1 MSGYTEA
8 MLALLAINFVVA
20 LAGYLPL
27 AAGQLNLGVAGFMAI
42 GGYVSAYLTNTYDAP
57 IYLGVITGGLVASVI
72 ATLLAVPLLRVS
84 GIYLALATFALG
96 QVIQGVLLNL
106 EVVGAAAGYAVN
118 KHASFGFIVTSAA
131 IVLGLVFFLTK
142 TRFALYL
149 TAVKNDPVVSDL
161 FGLNVK
167 ITKIQAFSLG
177 ALIAGI
183 GGALYGHHFSYL
195 EPQNFNIL
203 LSIYI
208 ALYVLLGGTQTIFGP
223 LAGALIFTLLPEV
236 LRGSDQWR
244 YVVFALAVILIMAVR
259 PQGLITAQLLRNW
272 SGRTKPAE
280 AK

>member
-1 MSGYTEA
+1 

-57 IYLGVITGGLVASVI
+57 IYLGVIAGGLVASVI

-167 ITKIQAFSLG
+167 ITKIQAFALG

-208 ALYVLLGGTQTIFGP
+208 ALYVLLGGTQTIYGP

-272 SGRTKPAE
+272 AGRTKPTE

>member
-1 MSGYTEA
+1 MSGYMEA

-42 GGYVSAYLTNTYDAP
+42 GGYVSAYLTNTYDLPLQMGIIA
-57 IYLGVITGGLVASVI
+57 GGLVACAV
-72 ATLLAVPLLRVS
+72 ATVLAVPLLRVS

-96 QVIQGVLLNL
+96 QVIQGVLLNM

-131 IVLGLVFFLTK
+131 IVLGVVFFLAR
-142 TRFALYL
+142 TRFSLYL

-167 ITKIQAFSLG
+167 MTKVQAFALG

-208 ALYVLLGGTQTIFGP
+208 ALYVLLGGTQTILGP
-223 LAGALIFTLLPEV
+223 LAGALIFTMLPEV

-244 YVVFALAVILIMAVR
+244 YVVFAAAVILIMAVR
-259 PQGLITAQLLRNW
+259 PQGLITAQLLRDC
-272 SGRTKPAE
+272 SGRAKPSE

>member
-1 MSGYTEA
+1 MSGYMEA
-8 MLALLAINFVVA
+8 MLALLAINFVIA

-42 GGYVSAYLTNTYDAP
+42 GGYVSAYLTNTYDFPLYAG
-57 IYLGVITGGLVASVI
+57 IIAGGVVAAIV
-72 ATLLAVPLLRVS
+72 ATILAVPLLRVS

-106 EVVGAAAGYAVN
+106 ESVGAAAGYAVN

-131 IVLGLVFFLTK
+131 IVLGLVFFLSK

-167 ITKIQAFSLG
+167 ITKVQAFSLG

-236 LRGSDQWR
+236 LRGSEQWR

-259 PQGLITAQLLRNW
+259 PQGLITAQLIRNW
-272 SGRTKPAE
+272 TGRAQPAE
-280 AK
+280 GK

>member
-1 MSGYTEA
+1 MEA

-42 GGYVSAYLTNTYDAP
+42 GGYVSAYLTNSYDVP
-57 IYLGVITGGLVASVI
+57 LYLGVIAGGLAASVI
-72 ATLLAVPLLRVS
+72 ATLLAVPLLRIS

-118 KHASFGFIVTSAA
+118 KHASFGFILASAA
-131 IVLGLVFFLTK
+131 VVLGSVFFLTK

-183 GGALYGHHFSYL
+183 GGAVYGHHFSYL
-195 EPQNFNIL
+195 EPQTFNVM

-259 PQGLITAQLLRNW
+259 PQGLITAQLLRDW
-272 SGRTKPAE
+272 TGRGKPTE